1 MPYKHLT
8 PQERYCI
15 AHMHMHKMPVTAKK
29 NEKKWG
35 QVLHLTFLNDQAI
48 LTFTIN

>member
-29 NEKKWG
+29 NEKKMG
-35 QVLHLTFLNDQAI
+35 SGLTFDI
-48 LTFTIN
+48 LK